1 MPSVNPLSESTSEET
16 KIGLPRQQKIAVV
29 FLAFLSISIIIIWAL
44 QFNSQVYKPFKVP
57 KNNNKNIAT
66 TTDTNLIDSDGD
78 TLTDYEENN
87 VYKTSVY
94 LEDSDSDGINDN
106 QEVAAG
112 TNPNCPTGQNCGLSE
127 SLATTNASSSVEQ
140 TPSTNNSNIS
150 DPAQVTPAML
160 RQVLLQ
166 SGYDQATLDKIS
178 DEEIMK
184 SYQEAL
190 KTQSENNSVSTSSVS
205 TSTNQ

>member
-1 MPSVNPLSESTSEET
+1 MPSVNPLSESTVQET
-16 KIGLPRQQKIAVV
+16 KTGLPRQQKIAVV
-29 FLAFLSISIIIIWAL
+29 FLAFVSIAIIIIWAL

-57 KNNNKNIAT
+57 KGSNIISAT

-78 TLTDYEENN
+78 TLTDYEEANI
-87 VYKTSVY
+87 YKTSAY
-94 LEDSDSDGINDN
+94 LEDSDSDGINDDK
-106 QEVAAG
+106 EVIQG

-127 SLATTNASSSVEQ
+127 NLPTATTSPSAEQ
-140 TPSTNNSNIS
+140 TSSTNSNIS
-150 DPAQVTPAML
+150 DPTQVTPTML

-190 KTQSENNSVSTSSVS
+190 KTQSENKSSSTSSAS